1 MEHAGNKVT
10 ASVARVS
17 VVRVRVARAGI
28 RVARVRVR
36 VAWAKVRANFKP
48 FPLPQPLTLTL
59 GDGRDE
65 ADSGPQSP
73 KLELLTQSPHRP

>member
-1 MEHAGNKVT
+1 M
-10 ASVARVS
+10 ARVR
-17 VVRVRVARAGI
+17 VVRVRVARVSV
-28 RVARVRVR
+28 RVARVMVR
-36 VAWAKVRANFKP
+36 VAWAKVRADSEP